1 VSRIGAI
8 AVLALAG
15 TILSGCVAAVAAI
28 PVATAGGFGV
38 QQISKRDDRI
48 EASSSQESSAAPA
61 AAQSQPA
68 LQRGPDVPPPGGLM
82 ATKVPPAMQYLYAS
96 AEAAA
101 QQRQTYLELANFLIA
116 KSSDKAV
123 GHPVKS
129 VVLAPG
135 STLDHPVFE
144 KCAPHAPLAVVLD
157 ADETAILNYGF
168 ESDQVLR
175 GGVYDQQRWNDWE
188 RTGEGKVKPVPGVL
202 DALEVARQAGVAVI
216 INSNR
221 LAANADAT
229 AATLAKAGLGSF
241 KHLDTLWLTGD
252 AGGGSGKDAR
262 RWAISAKYCVVAM
275 VGDQLGDF
283 TDLFNAPILSLDQRR
298 AALGTP
304 NFEIMWGQGWFMLP
318 NPVYGTALKGDYG
331 AVFPVETRWS
341 DPTDTAKPIASG
353 SAN

>member
-1 VSRIGAI
+1 MRIARLAAGVAAVTLLSGCAA
-8 AVLALAG
+8 AVLAP
-15 TILSGCVAAVAAI
+15 VAAGSVVGLSTQHHRNEAK
-28 PVATAGGFGV
+28 ATAPKPLV
-38 QQISKRDDRI
+38 
-48 EASSSQESSAAPA
+48 
-61 AAQSQPA
+61 
-68 LQRGPDVPPPGGLM
+68 RGPDVPPPGGLM
-82 ATKVPPAMQYLYAS
+82 ATKVPPGMQYLYGS

-135 STLDHPVFE
+135 ATLAHPVFE
-144 KCAPHAPLAVVLD
+144 QCGDKPLAVVLD

-168 ESDQVLR
+168 EGDQVLNK
-175 GGVYDQQRWNDWE
+175 GVYDPRRWNDWE
-188 RTGEGKVKPVPGVL
+188 KSGQGKVVPVPGVV
-202 DALEVARQAGVAVI
+202 DAIEVARHAGITVV

-221 LAANADAT
+221 LAANVDAT
-229 AATLAKAGLGSF
+229 AATLAQAGLGAF
-241 KHLDTLWLTGD
+241 KHLDTLWLQGD

-283 TDLFNAPILSLDQRR
+283 TDLFNAPEMTLAPRR
-298 AALGTP
+298 AALGSP
-304 NFEIMWGQGWFMLP
+304 DIEIMWGEGWFILP
-318 NPVYGTALKGDYG
+318 NPVYGTALKGDFG

-341 DPTDTAKPIASG
+341 APAATQTPAATG
-353 SAN
+353 SSN

>member
-1 VSRIGAI
+1 MRQSI
-8 AVLALAG
+8 ALASVALAAMA
-15 TILSGCVAAVAAI
+15 LSGCVAAAVPLAA
-28 PVATAGGFGV
+28 AGVVGKH
-38 QQISKRDDRI
+38 QLDKRADNK
-48 EASSSQESSAAPA
+48 A
-61 AAQSQPA
+61 AAQAASAPAPA
-68 LQRGPDVPPPGGLM
+68 LVRGPGVPPPGGLM
-82 ATKVPPAMQYLYAS
+82 AAKVPAGMQYLYAS

-135 STLDHPVFE
+135 STLAHPVFE
-144 KCAPHAPLAVVLD
+144 SCGDKPLAVVLD

-168 ESDQVLR
+168 EGDQVLR
-175 GGVYDQQRWNDWE
+175 DGVYDQQRWNDWE
-188 RTGEGKVKPVPGVL
+188 KSGEGKVKPVPGVT
-202 DALEVARQAGVAVI
+202 DALDVARQAGIAVVV
-216 INSNR
+216 NSNR

-229 AATLAKAGLGSF
+229 AATLAQAGLGKF
-241 KHLDTLWLTGD
+241 THLDTLWLSGD
-252 AGGGSGKDAR
+252 AGTGSEKDAR

-283 TDLFNAPILSLDQRR
+283 TDLFNAPDLSLDQRR
-298 AALGTP
+298 DALGTP
-304 NFEIMWGQGWFMLP
+304 EFEVMWGEGWFMLP

-341 DPTDTAKPIASG
+341 DPADAQTPAATG
-353 SAN
+353 SSN